1 MNKKEKRLVI
11 ELCKFKKTW
20 FDKELL
26 EYATPAVLGYI
37 FYNRMQAIAFDRLRK
52 HNLLGK
58 INREFRSALQMAYE
72 QNAMRNKSFFQC
84 IDMVTKILS
93 ACSCKVAMLKGAY
106 LCLHYPE
113 GYRTSNDID
122 LLVMPEDITVVGDML
137 ADAGFKQGSI
147 QNGKFIPAS
156 RIDIIESRVLR
167 GEVVPYIKEVNLPY
181 MKYLE
186 VDINFSLDYKNG
198 NDHLVQSLLN
208 NIYIAREKHLNI
220 PTLNKTDFFI
230 HLCAHLY
237 KEATTIPW
245 IEMRRDMTLYKYCDI
260 YYLLSEM
267 DEKDVE
273 NVFSRS
279 KDLGLEKICAYAI
292 LETMCIFDMNNEFT
306 QKLAIEALDGDF
318 NFLLQVISPKN
329 KKKFIYRTR
338 SAKKRFFTENRIRDL
353 MEVTQNETS

>member
-1 MNKKEKRLVI
+1 MNKKEKRLII
-11 ELCKFKKTW
+11 ELCKFRKPW
-20 FDKELL
+20 LDKELL

-37 FYNRMQAIAFDRLRK
+37 FGNRMQGIAYDRLRK
-52 HNLLGK
+52 HNSLNRV
-58 INREFRSALQMAYE
+58 NREFRNSLQMAYE
-72 QNAMRNKSFFQC
+72 HNVSMNNSYFQC
-84 IDMVTKILS
+84 VDMLSKILS
-93 ACSCKVAMLKGAY
+93 ACRCKVAMLKGAY
-106 LCLHYPE
+106 LCPHYPE

-122 LLVMPEDITVVGDML
+122 LLVMPEDITEVGDML

-147 QNGKFIPAS
+147 QNGKFFPAS

-167 GEVVPYIKEVNLPY
+167 GEVVPYIKEVNLPH

-198 NDHLVQSLLN
+198 NDYLVQSFLN
-208 NIYIAREKHLNI
+208 NIYIAREKDINI

-245 IEMRRDMTLYKYCDI
+245 IEMHRDMTLYKYCDI

-267 DEKDVE
+267 DEKDIE
-273 NVFSRS
+273 SVFFRS

-292 LETMCIFDMNNEFT
+292 LETMCIFDIKNEFM
-306 QKLAIEALDGDF
+306 QKLATEALDGDSE
-318 NFLLQVISPKN
+318 FLLQVISPAN
-329 KKKFIYRTR
+329 KKKFTYRTR
-338 SAKKRFFTENRIRDL
+338 SAKKRFFTDNRIRDL
-353 MEVTQNETS
+353 VGGDRL